1 MRLLIILCF
10 TPLATMA
17 EPIVVGPSQVM
28 FDWTTDRCLRWD
40 SPDTPAR
47 AWRDQDQIIMLAG
60 AEQTRLSWGPSLE
73 EMHRDCRI
81 VHEGAEVD
89 DPAAFDDRTW
99 ITSPYIEESGRLT
112 ALAHVEYHGHTRPG
126 ACLAAA
132 YSPCWWNS
140 IVELSANPNFTAE
153 PAGASLVAALPIRYT
168 TTQTRRQGYFNP
180 SNIIN
185 RDGYLYAFL
194 FAEDA
199 FPQLRGA
206 CLIRRPVGGQPESWR
221 AWDGDGF
228 KISFIDPYRDAAVD
242 PTRHVCVPVPG
253 VLSTI
258 SSIVRRSGTDIYIAV
273 TPMTSRGSDGIE
285 RHGIWWM
292 TSTDLIH
299 WTSPNLL
306 LEVPLLWRRDCET
319 DAAYAYPSL
328 IDPDSPTANF
338 ETVDEE
344 FWLYLVRI
352 RLDKTCKTGPQRDLV
367 RFPISWPSRSEN
379 GNVR

>member
-1 MRLLIILCF
+1 
-10 TPLATMA
+10 MA

-228 KISFIDPYRDAAVD
+228 KIFFIDPYRDAAVD

-258 SSIVRRSGTDIYIAV
+258 SSIVRRSGTDIYMAV
-273 TPMTSRGSDGIE
+273 TPTTSRGSDGIE